1 MAKLLHILE
10 GNIVRDYELVV
21 GELHIGRQKNN
32 DIQVDDLAVSGS
44 HAVIKIRPSVYM
56 EGLYDFVLEDLDST
70 NGTNVNGKRLTKPYM
85 LKHKDMIL
93 IGSHQLQF
101 IDENTLS
108 YETTRYF
115 LRDAERE

>member
-10 GNIVRDYELVV
+10 GNRVRDYELTE
-21 GELHIGRQKNN
+21 GELHIGRNNNN
-32 DIQVDDLAVSGS
+32 DIQMNDPEVSGS

-56 EGLYDFVLEDLDST
+56 EGLYDFVLEDLNST
-70 NGTNVNGKRLTKPYM
+70 NGTNINGRRLAKPYM
-85 LKHKDMIL
+85 LKHKDIIQ

-101 IDENTLS
+101 IDESTLS

-115 LRDAERE
+115 LRNAEQE